1 MYLNAQICA
10 NFNSVYNR
18 NCGKFIKKE
27 KEVKT
32 NIAIEL
38 NDADRN
44 RLHNVCFNTNGKKMI
59 SRKELTHMVDLFVEQ
74 LLVGEAPREVTK
86 NIANKGMTYYFN
98 NVEVASDVYEGGFG
112 LWLEKRKQG
121 RV

>member
-1 MYLNAQICA
+1 M
-10 NFNSVYNR
+10 
-18 NCGKFIKKE
+18 
-27 KEVKT
+27 KT

>member
-1 MYLNAQICA
+1 
-10 NFNSVYNR
+10 
-18 NCGKFIKKE
+18 
-27 KEVKT
+27 VKT

-74 LLVGEAPREVTK
+74 LLEGEAPREVTK
-86 NIANKGMTYYFN
+86 NIASNGYKHYFN
-98 NVEVASDVYEGGFG
+98 NVEVSSEVYEGGIG
-112 LWLEKRKQG
+112 SWLDERKQG